1 MSGEGSER
9 EGGWGPNNG
18 DGAAR
23 RRREGV
29 RQPGAGPGLLGGQNI
44 STGQKAQR
52 RVGRLG
58 RATPAP
64 SLTLL
69 AVLRF
74 CELGRERVSMRVA
87 RFWRQ
92 GSPAGHVRV
101 HAPVRLGTCSGWGP

>member
-1 MSGEGSER
+1 MRAQKGRGAGAR
-9 EGGWGPNNG
+9 TMATGQL
-18 DGAAR
+18 DGA
-23 RRREGV
+23 EKGV

-74 CELGRERVSMRVA
+74 CELGTGRVSMRVA